1 MVDTLRKL
9 METNYE
15 GFVKALITLE
25 TGIDNENLLNEL
37 YEKYMSNDDIG
48 LINDYFLKEIGCEL
62 DKYKRR
68 IN

>member
-48 LINDYFLKEIGCEL
+48 LINDYFLKGIACKL
-62 DKYKRR
+62 NKYNRR

>member
-48 LINDYFLKEIGCEL
+48 LINDYFVNYPPLKL
-62 DKYKRR
+62 
-68 IN
+68 

>member
-9 METNYE
+9 MKTNYE

-48 LINDYFLKEIGCEL
+48 LINDYFLKEIACKL
-62 DKYKRR
+62 NKYKRR

>member
-25 TGIDNENLLNEL
+25 TGIDNKNLLSEL

-48 LINDYFLKEIGCEL
+48 LINDYFVKEIACKL
-62 DKYKRR
+62 NKYKRR